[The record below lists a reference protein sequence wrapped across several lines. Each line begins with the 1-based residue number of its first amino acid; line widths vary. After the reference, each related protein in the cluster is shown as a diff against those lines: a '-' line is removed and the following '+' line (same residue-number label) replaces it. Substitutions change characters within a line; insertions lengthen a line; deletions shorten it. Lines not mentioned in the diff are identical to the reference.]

1 MASKLFPNNES
12 VAERVIRI
20 VLGFT
25 ILSLAFIGPK
35 TPWAYLGIV
44 LILTGFMGSCPLY
57 TVFGFSTCAA
67 PRKS

>member
-1 MASKLFPNNES
+1 MASKLFPMNES
-12 VAERVIRI
+12 PAERVIRI
-20 VLGFT
+20 VLGFV
-25 ILSLAFIGPK
+25 IISLAFIGPK